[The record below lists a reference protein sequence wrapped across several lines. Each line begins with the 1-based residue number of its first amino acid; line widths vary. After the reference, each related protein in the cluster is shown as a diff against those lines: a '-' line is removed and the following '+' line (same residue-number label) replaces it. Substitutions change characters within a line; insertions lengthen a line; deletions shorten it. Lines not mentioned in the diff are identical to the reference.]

1 MNQNIKI
8 PFVDLYPQYEELQS
22 EIDLAIRDIITRSDY
37 ITGPTVEKF
46 EQAIIPFK
54 FDGGIDMVE
63 TYIRV
68 ALEEGIVEQSG
79 AMYYYKDQN
88 FRGMNAVVTW
98 FKENPDKYEE
108 LVDATKESYLTGDS
122 DS

>member
-1 MNQNIKI
+1 M
-8 PFVDLYPQYEELQS
+8 
-22 EIDLAIRDIITRSDY
+22 
-37 ITGPTVEKF
+37 
-46 EQAIIPFK
+46 PFK
-54 FDGGIDMVE
+54 FDGGIDMIE
-63 TYIRV
+63 TYVRV
-68 ALEEGIVEQSG
+68 ALEENIIEQKG
-79 AMYYYKDQN
+79 AMYYYKEQN

>member
-1 MNQNIKI
+1 M
-8 PFVDLYPQYEELQS
+8 
-22 EIDLAIRDIITRSDY
+22 
-37 ITGPTVEKF
+37 EKF

-108 LVDATKESYLTGDS
+108 LVNATKESYLTGDS